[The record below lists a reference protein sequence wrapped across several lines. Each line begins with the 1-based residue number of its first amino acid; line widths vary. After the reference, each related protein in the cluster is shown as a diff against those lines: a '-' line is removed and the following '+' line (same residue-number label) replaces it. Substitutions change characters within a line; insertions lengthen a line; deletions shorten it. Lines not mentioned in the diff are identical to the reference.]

1 MAKTTDFTNFTTE
14 HPNYFPGQ
22 YLLEDDFEIQHQYLS
37 DRQRYYNQILHVSG
51 IIEGLEVEI
60 IPEKKAVLIKSGS
73 AINSN
78 GQLIILKKDTTFDQF
93 TGVTNGELYIKYSE
107 EKKVKQQEDI
117 ADSYTRW
124 IENPILEFAN
134 KAPENSVKLARLIIQ
149 DTITPDA
156 NVREYSGLSLP
167 NSNSKA
173 LTLRSGGNVN
183 PNLAVLT
190 GSLKIDGS
198 LTVTGTISGKID
210 ALNITTGQLDPAR
223 IPNLSANKITSG
235 TISGDLTV
243 TGTISGKV
251 DALNITTG
259 QLDPARIPNLSANKI
274 TSGTIDGDLI
284 VNGITQFTSDL
295 IVGDLIISGAA
306 QFAGNSIVTGAIK
319 LGYENVISDLGSPL
333 MSGFYTNFGQEGRI
347 GELPDP
353 YDWTHL
359 ITASNNNYFL
369 NSQLQIAASHQ
380 TNDRIFF
387 RKIQAEGA
395 SNPTWNELATRGA
408 NEFNGSQTISAKLT
422 VNGAI
427 QPSAGNSENNG
438 IMFPKDPGGGSADAA
453 WIRYYSRNPDST
465 DAVRKEQT
473 TLEIGVSNDASD
485 YITLNPFSNPINFT
499 GRWNGT
505 TDLGNN
511 VAEISNDTNEYK
523 TLMIMG
529 NKSNGQGRRVSV
541 WDRFE
546 VNGTFVNNSSQE
558 HKQDINQLSSKDLNS
573 IIAKLKQTPV
583 FRYRFKTPG
592 IDGKIRLGVIAEQSP
607 EEILDES
614 GKAVSFLDYNG
625 FLLAAIKAQ
634 QSLIEQLQNDI
645 LLLKKW

>member
-235 TISGDLTV
+235 TI
-243 TGTISGKV
+243 
-251 DALNITTG
+251 
-259 QLDPARIPNLSANKI
+259 
-274 TSGTIDGDLI
+274 DGDLI

-295 IVGDLIISGAA
+295 IVGDLIISGTAE
-306 QFAGNSIVTGAIK
+306 FAGNSIVTGAIK

-333 MSGFYTNFGQEGRI
+333 MSGFYTNFGQEERI

>member
-235 TISGDLTV
+235 TI
-243 TGTISGKV
+243 
-251 DALNITTG
+251 
-259 QLDPARIPNLSANKI
+259 
-274 TSGTIDGDLI
+274 DGDLI

-295 IVGDLIISGAA
+295 IVGDLIISGTAE
-306 QFAGNSIVTGAIK
+306 FAGNSIVTGAIK